1 MSDWTAILLI
11 AWTVNRSA
19 GNRTAGAVADV
30 NRNQPLRSYRT
41 NVRKERSKMALNLFG
56 GITDRLKN
64 MPSVAM
70 IGVGVVVGYLLA
82 RRFM

>member
-1 MSDWTAILLI
+1 
-11 AWTVNRSA
+11 
-19 GNRTAGAVADV
+19 
-30 NRNQPLRSYRT
+30 
-41 NVRKERSKMALNLFG
+41 MALNLFG